1 MTRIIRMK
9 DGTEYPCEMC
19 GMSDGCLWIET
30 RLGMAEAW
38 AAFSDTSKTE
48 AITDTYAGEDGALRE
63 IAWEGYTDF
72 FFLSVVNG
80 IARIGLKKAG

>member
-9 DGTEYPCEMC
+9 DGTEYPCGMC

-38 AAFSDTSKTE
+38 AVFADTSKTE

-63 IAWEGYTDF
+63 IVWEGYTDL
-72 FFLSVVNG
+72 FFLSAVDGV
-80 IARIGLKKAG
+80 ARIGLKKAG